1 MHKPNLL
8 EDKPT
13 INADENVWGIKLNKI
28 IDKLQAFVNS
38 ILDVVTGKL
47 DKGNV
52 SNAFSTAERIE
63 QKIKEKLDK
72 NVYDNFKEEIDKHT
86 LEYKAFKKEFVDGNY
101 LKFNTTKNLED
112 KEGIVKDIVI
122 ENITI
127 NKINGEP
134 YTKGNDISEE
144 DIKKIGDKL
153 YEPKIEKKSGFNL
166 DISSDIISNAENV
179 IASTKLVNQT
189 KIELNNKIDNINIE
203 DKIKDKVDKIQIN
216 NIVKDL
222 KLEDEK
228 LKYKQYDG
236 TTDIDKE
243 IQLPKGGG
251 NQNYNLIDTSK
262 EENNTKFIVPKYTAL
277 VVDLYN
283 LKVYPIDTKLPP
295 MLCQGENKRYF
306 YLNTISQNKDVY
318 IIDADRKDLLEKITK
333 NIDFKNKNYV
343 PIILDIVDN
352 YQPVWVDTLK
362 NRINNI
368 SSIDADITP
377 KGRKVIGILEKILDD
392 RFKVY
397 TFEYSLHYYSKGG
410 NTVPNVIYNKIKDF
424 YEDKQFIGEL
434 SLPSNATEDINV
446 TKVINTSNIYS
457 IHNDNSIYVIGYDET
472 IFIGKLIEPK
482 EYNYVPLSKYL
493 GYYTVEDSIN
503 NLAQELESVNAV
515 DRNLKFLTLG
525 FPLRYKKNINT
536 LEDIIKHLENTSG
549 VYSLSEGNL
558 YSNKITVGKYVYGYV
573 LSNIENEY
581 KDSNTHLDAY
591 PTIDIPLIYDKE
603 NYRIRMFIGGITQQ
617 PKYIT
622 SCIDYYLLDKK
633 LYKELQYDINKCVL
647 ILGISHGEGNYTPM
661 MSSLMRPTQLNE
673 NIANLYGASENKITL
688 IGLKA
693 HHTLMS
699 EDINE
704 DVITYAN
711 VASIHKQPTNMD
723 FYTYLFEELHTISI
737 SNMSNIVL
745 EGNKSYRDIF
755 SKVFGYIVPT
765 KGKYYYI
772 PYEEFIVEQFYNSY
786 LDKEYF
792 ITSMNIFNKNSI
804 KNGIIGLDISNINT
818 HDPNDKF
825 FLKRIPTY
833 DSSTKTLRIYDTKTL
848 QMVDIKLP

>member
-38 ILDVVTGKL
+38 IVDVVTGKL

-318 IIDADRKDLLEKITK
+318 IIDTDRKDLLEKITK

-493 GYYTVEDSIN
+493 DYYTVEDSIN

-558 YSNKITVGKYVYGYV
+558 YSNKITVGKYVYGYR

-581 KDSNTHLDAY
+581 KDPNTHLDAY
-591 PTIDIPLIYDKE
+591 PTIDTPLIYDKE

-633 LYKELQYDINKCVL
+633 LYKELQYDINECVL
-647 ILGISHGEGNYTPM
+647 ILGISYGEGNYTPM

-765 KGKYYYI
+765 NGKYYYI

-804 KNGIIGLDISNINT
+804 KNSIIGLDISNINT

>member
-38 ILDVVTGKL
+38 IVDVVTGKL

-127 NKINGEP
+127 SKINGEP

-333 NIDFKNKNYV
+333 NIDGLGMVAHAFN
-343 PIILDIVDN
+343 
-352 YQPVWVDTLK
+352 
-362 NRINNI
+362 
-368 SSIDADITP
+368 
-377 KGRKVIGILEKILDD
+377 
-392 RFKVY
+392 
-397 TFEYSLHYYSKGG
+397 
-410 NTVPNVIYNKIKDF
+410 
-424 YEDKQFIGEL
+424 
-434 SLPSNATEDINV
+434 PS
-446 TKVINTSNIYS
+446 Y
-457 IHNDNSIYVIGYDET
+457 
-472 IFIGKLIEPK
+472 
-482 EYNYVPLSKYL
+482 
-493 GYYTVEDSIN
+493 
-503 NLAQELESVNAV
+503 
-515 DRNLKFLTLG
+515 
-525 FPLRYKKNINT
+525 
-536 LEDIIKHLENTSG
+536 
-549 VYSLSEGNL
+549 
-558 YSNKITVGKYVYGYV
+558 
-573 LSNIENEY
+573 
-581 KDSNTHLDAY
+581 
-591 PTIDIPLIYDKE
+591 
-603 NYRIRMFIGGITQQ
+603 
-617 PKYIT
+617 
-622 SCIDYYLLDKK
+622 
-633 LYKELQYDINKCVL
+633 
-647 ILGISHGEGNYTPM
+647 
-661 MSSLMRPTQLNE
+661 
-673 NIANLYGASENKITL
+673 
-688 IGLKA
+688 
-693 HHTLMS
+693 
-699 EDINE
+699 
-704 DVITYAN
+704 
-711 VASIHKQPTNMD
+711 
-723 FYTYLFEELHTISI
+723 
-737 SNMSNIVL
+737 
-745 EGNKSYRDIF
+745 
-755 SKVFGYIVPT
+755 
-765 KGKYYYI
+765 
-772 PYEEFIVEQFYNSY
+772 
-786 LDKEYF
+786 
-792 ITSMNIFNKNSI
+792 
-804 KNGIIGLDISNINT
+804 
-818 HDPNDKF
+818 
-825 FLKRIPTY
+825 
-833 DSSTKTLRIYDTKTL
+833 
-848 QMVDIKLP
+848 

>member
-13 INADENVWGIKLNKI
+13 INADENLWGIKLNKI

-38 ILDVVTGKL
+38 IVDIVTGKL

-86 LEYKAFKKEFVDGNY
+86 LEYKSFKKEFVDGNY

-112 KEGIVKDIVI
+112 KEGIVKDVVI

-127 NKINGEP
+127 NTINGEP
-134 YTKGNDISEE
+134 YIKGNDISGE

-166 DISSDIISNAENV
+166 DISSDTISNAENV

-189 KIELNNKIDNINIE
+189 KIDLNNKIDNINIE

-236 TTDIDKE
+236 TTDIEKE
-243 IQLPKGGG
+243 IQLPKGGS
-251 NQNYNLIDTSK
+251 NQNYNLIDTSN
-262 EENNTKFIVPKYTAL
+262 EENNRQFIAPKYTSL
-277 VVDLYN
+277 IIDLYS
-283 LKVYPIDTKLPP
+283 LKVYPINTELPS

-306 YLNTISQNKDVY
+306 YLNYILQDKDVY
-318 IIDADRKDLLEKITK
+318 TIGTDRRDLLEKINK

-343 PIILDIVDN
+343 PVTLDIVDN
-352 YQPVWVDTLK
+352 YQPVWVDTFK
-362 NRINNI
+362 NKINNI
-368 SSIDADITP
+368 SPMGSDITP
-377 KGRKVIGILEKILDD
+377 KGRKVIGILEKIFDD
-392 RFKVY
+392 KFKAY
-397 TFEYSLHYYSKGG
+397 TFEHSLHYYLKGG
-410 NTVPNVIYNKIKDF
+410 NNVANVIYNKIKDF

-434 SLPSNATEDINV
+434 HLPSNATEDIEI
-446 TKVINTSNIYS
+446 TKVVNTTDIY
-457 IHNDNSIYVIGYDET
+457 NDSSIYVIGYDEVL
-472 IFIGKLIEPK
+472 FIGKLIEQK

-493 GYYTVEDSIN
+493 DYYTVEDSIN
-503 NLAQELESVNAV
+503 NLAQELKSVNAV

-525 FPLRYKKNINT
+525 FPLRYQKTIINT
-536 LEDIIKHLENTSG
+536 GDVMKHLENNSG
-549 VYSLSEGNL
+549 IYSLSEGNL
-558 YSNKITVGKYVYGYV
+558 YSIKLTVRNYVYGYI

-581 KDSNTHLDAY
+581 KDSNIHLDAY
-591 PTIDIPLIYDKE
+591 PTIDTPLIYDKE
-603 NYRIRMFIGGITQQ
+603 NHRIRMFIGGITQQ
-617 PKYIT
+617 PKYII

-633 LYKELQYDINKCVL
+633 LYKELQYDVNKCVV
-647 ILGISHGEGNYTPM
+647 ILGISYGDGKEYTPM
-661 MSSLMRPTQLNE
+661 MTSLMQPTQLEE

-693 HHTLMS
+693 YHTLMS

-723 FYTYLFEELHTISI
+723 FYTYLFRELHTISI
-737 SNMSNIVL
+737 SNMSDIVF
-745 EGNKSYRDIF
+745 EGNKSFRDIF
-755 SKVFGYIVPT
+755 SKVFGYIVPS

-792 ITSMNIFNKNSI
+792 ITSVNIFNKNSI
-804 KNGIIGLDISNINT
+804 KNGIIGLDISNINI

-833 DSSTKTLRIYDTKTL
+833 DSSTKTLKIYDTKTL